1 MTTPLNSLLM
11 LTLLYGAHVQAT
23 EQHTS
28 KHAHSAHS
36 HGRGQLEL
44 VVQGN
49 TVQAN
54 FEIPMESL
62 LGFEHLPKTPAQ
74 KKAMADL
81 QAGVTQPDYVL
92 ILPKAAACELKSVQA
107 QSDLFLGKQSTHS
120 DLDLSMAFTCS
131 QPAELKQIEFP
142 IFKKHTRLKSLKVD
156 MLTPKGQGATT
167 VKTQDPVLRW

>member
-1 MTTPLNSLLM
+1 MA
-11 LTLLYGAHVQAT
+11 GD
-23 EQHTS
+23 
-28 KHAHSAHS
+28 KHAAHS
-36 HGRGQLEL
+36 HGAGNLEL
-44 VVQGN
+44 VVQGSS
-49 TVQAN
+49 VKAS

-81 QAGVTQPDYVL
+81 QAGVTQPEYVL
-92 ILPKAAACELKSVQA
+92 RLPKAAACELKSVQA
-107 QSDLFLGKQSTHS
+107 QSDMFLGKKSTHS
-120 DLDLSMAFTCS
+120 DLDLSIEFTCS

-142 IFKKHTRLKSLKVD
+142 IFKQHTRLKSLKVD

>member
-1 MTTPLNSLLM
+1 MTKQI
-11 LTLLYGAHVQAT
+11 LTLILQAVAVLLPVWAAD
-23 EQHTS
+23 

-62 LGFEHLPKTPAQ
+62 LGFEHLPKTQAQ

-92 ILPKAAACELKSVQA
+92 ILPKAAACSPRTLPPPRA
-107 QSDLFLGKQSTHS
+107 L
-120 DLDLSMAFTCS
+120 A
-131 QPAELKQIEFP
+131 PRRP
-142 IFKKHTRLKSLKVD
+142 R
-156 MLTPKGQGATT
+156 
-167 VKTQDPVLRW
+167 R